1 MSSECPLRMWCRMLR
16 ATPALYSGERTR
28 CASARQRA
36 VAHRYPRYQRRSRG
50 LAPRGERWEPQAA
63 CAPRAALGR
72 GRGWGRAGSDIWQLG
87 QMVRRFPRAGRAG
100 RAGGRCARGTCARF
114 ARRDVPDANASPPSP
129 PPERKSVRA
138 NLLHAPPGGLKGR
151 AWGALEA
158 WKASRSLHGLTLSG
172 TRAVDVPSD
181 RIFRSGC
188 KTLCCP

>member
-1 MSSECPLRMWCRMLR
+1 MGTAGGVR
-16 ATPALYSGERTR
+16 ASG
-28 CASARQRA
+28 SAGPWQG
-36 VAHRYPRYQRRSRG
+36 V
-50 LAPRGERWEPQAA
+50 
-63 CAPRAALGR
+63 
-72 GRGWGRAGSDIWQLG
+72 GRAGSDIWQLG
-87 QMVRRFPRAGRAG
+87 QMVR
-100 RAGGRCARGTCARF
+100 RCARGTCARF
-114 ARRDVPDANASPPSP
+114 ARRDVPDANASP

-172 TRAVDVPSD
+172 TRAMDVPSD